1 MPEFLFGHFF
11 MTILAAAA
19 NGNRYIYSM
28 RLLFFLYL
36 FFTIQ
41 MHAQDDA
48 FARDY
53 FKSGEFE
60 KALHEYKKLYAQ
72 SPSNINYIF
81 QIVSAYQQLEQFN
94 EAELFLK
101 TLMQRVNYPA
111 FVVELGYNFQLK
123 NDLEN
128 ANAHYNKALAMINEN
143 PSNVFAIVR
152 SFQSHALLNEAI
164 VAYEKASALNPEYDF
179 NLQLAQLYGEQGN
192 IEKMFT
198 SYIDFAEANPIAIS
212 NMQRAIADFISEDS
226 TQENNMIFRKIVL
239 KKAQE
244 SPSLVYNELLS
255 WFFIQQKD
263 FKKAFLQEKAIFNRQ
278 PESLNR
284 IEELAL
290 IAANDDDVDMAKEIF
305 TFITQTAQ
313 DTDML
318 LEAHY
323 NLLQLET
330 KQTLPA
336 NYQIIE
342 NQYQELLKKF
352 GLYASTLK
360 IQIAYAHFL
369 AFYMN
374 DAVKATSFLEK
385 TLELPLTELQQAEVK
400 LELGD
405 ILVLQEKFN
414 DALIYFTQIQR
425 NLKNSTISQQARYKV
440 AQTSYY
446 KGDFKWAESQLK
458 ILKASTSQLIANDA
472 LDLKLIISDYKD
484 EDSLQIALKLY
495 AKADLLAF
503 QNKKVASIELLDKIL
518 KEHKTEPIVALAL
531 YKQAQLFTE
540 LSQFEKAEANYESII
555 ANYNTGILIDD
566 AYFKLAQLYENKL
579 NQLEKAKANYEKI
592 IFNHTD
598 SIYFVDA
605 RKHYRALRGDA
616 IN

>member
-336 NYQIIE
+336 NYFNIE

-352 GLYASTLK
+352 GLFASTLK

>member
-81 QIVSAYQQLEQFN
+81 QIVSTYQQLEQFN

-290 IAANDDDVDMAKEIF
+290 IAANDDDVDIAKEIF

-342 NQYQELLKKF
+342 NQYQELLKKS

>member
-1 MPEFLFGHFF
+1 M
-11 MTILAAAA
+11 
-19 NGNRYIYSM
+19 Y
-28 RLLFFLYL
+28 
-36 FFTIQ
+36 
-41 MHAQDDA
+41 AQDDT

-53 FKSGEFE
+53 FKSGDFE

-81 QIVSAYQQLEQFN
+81 QIVSTYQQLEQYN
-94 EAELFLK
+94 EAESFLK

-111 FVVELGYNFQLK
+111 FIVELGFNYQLK
-123 NDLEN
+123 NDMQN
-128 ANAHYNKALAMINEN
+128 ANANYTKALEKIDEN

-164 VAYEKASALNPEYDF
+164 VAYEKAAALNPDYNF

-192 IEKMFT
+192 IEKMFV
-198 SYIDFAEANPIAIS
+198 SYIDFAEANPIALS
-212 NMQRAIADFISEDS
+212 NIQRAITDFISEDGM
-226 TQENNMIFRKIVL
+226 QENNILFRKILL

-244 SPSLVYNELLS
+244 SPSLIWNELLS
-255 WFFIQQKD
+255 WLFVQQKD
-263 FKKAFLQEKAIFNRQ
+263 YKKAFLQEKAIYNRQ
-278 PESLNR
+278 PESLDR
-284 IEELAL
+284 IGELAL
-290 IAANDDDVDMAKEIF
+290 TAFNENDMEMAKEIF

-313 DTDML
+313 DTETL

-330 KQTLPA
+330 KQTSPE
-336 NYQIIE
+336 NYQQIE
-342 NQYQELLKKF
+342 SRYQELFKKF
-352 GLYASTLK
+352 GLFASTLK

-374 DAVKATSFLEK
+374 DATKATTFLEK
-385 TLELPLTELQQAEVK
+385 ALELPLTELQQAEVK

-414 DALIYFTQIQR
+414 EALIYFTQIQR
-425 NLKNSTISQQARYKV
+425 TLKNSTISQQARYKV
-440 AQTSYY
+440 AQASYY

-472 LDLKLIISDYKD
+472 LDLKLVISDFKD
-484 EDSLQIALKLY
+484 EDSLQTALKLY

-503 QNKKVASIELLDKIL
+503 QNKKEAAILLLDKIL
-518 KEHKTEPIVALAL
+518 AEHKTEPIVAQAL
-531 YKQAQLFTE
+531 FKQAQLYTE
-540 LSQFEKAEANYESII
+540 LSKFEKAETNYETLI
-555 ANYNTGILIDD
+555 ANYSTGILIDD
-566 AYFKLAQLYENKL
+566 AYFKLAQLYENTL
-579 NQLEKAKANYEKI
+579 NQPEKAKVFYEKI
-592 IFNHTD
+592 IFNHAD

>member
-11 MTILAAAA
+11 MTNLAVAAH
-19 NGNRYIYSM
+19 GNCYIYSM

-518 KEHKTEPIVALAL
+518 KEHKTEPIVAIAL